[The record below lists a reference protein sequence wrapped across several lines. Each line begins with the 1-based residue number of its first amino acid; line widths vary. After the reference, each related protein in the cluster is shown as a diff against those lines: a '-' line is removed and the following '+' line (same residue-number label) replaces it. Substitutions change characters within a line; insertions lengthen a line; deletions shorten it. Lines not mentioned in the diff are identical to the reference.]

1 MKYPIDLGRAKDA
14 IDFEAWERM
23 CLEDYRRLA
32 RALKAPAMF
41 TDVIP
46 LIVKQDEVEL
56 LLSMSEN
63 ERSIIELSGLMNLS
77 QDTVK
82 SRVIGLFKRGFLK
95 KRISDDVFYSAKSF
109 RRIIDRHLSEGR
121 LGHLGK
127 YVAALANYQMEE
139 HIKRSRNDPYP
150 EAKVLPIPES
160 VLEPK
165 SIVLPYE
172 TAISILEKAKS
183 FSVRNCDCRMTYNKC
198 DNPLRVCLGLNEF
211 SDELVE
217 RSVAEKISLEEAE
230 DILKSADKHGLVH
243 QALYTDWIKG
253 EVFDICSC
261 CACCCT
267 YLRTF
272 MDYGI
277 KHHIAKSGLVAK
289 VGLDKCDGC
298 GICLER
304 CFFNARKLEKGKS
317 MVIGEDCYGCGLC
330 TTTCHLEAIEL
341 VSETACPPPDF

>member
-1 MKYPIDLGRAKDA
+1 
-14 IDFEAWERM
+14 M

-32 RALKAPAMF
+32 RALKAPTMF

-56 LLSMSEN
+56 LLSMSEK
-63 ERSIIELSGLMNLS
+63 ERSIIELSRLVNLS
-77 QDTVK
+77 QDAVK
-82 SRVIGLFKRGFLK
+82 SRVLGLFKRGFLR
-95 KRISDDVFYSAKSF
+95 KRLSDDVYYSAKSF

-121 LGHLGK
+121 LGQLGR
-127 YVAALANYQMEE
+127 YVAVLADYQMEE
-139 HIKRSRNDPYP
+139 HVKRGKNNPYP
-150 EAKVLPIPES
+150 EAKVLPTPEA

-172 TAISILEKAKS
+172 TAVGILENARS
-183 FSVRNCDCRMTYNKC
+183 FSIRNCDCRMTYDNC

-217 RSVAEKISLEEAE
+217 RGIAEKISLEETK
-230 DILKSADKHGLVH
+230 DVLKSASKHGLVH
-243 QALYTDWIKG
+243 QALYTDWLKG

-261 CACCCT
+261 CTCCCT

-272 MDYGI
+272 MNYGI
-277 KHHIAKSGLVAK
+277 KHHIAKSGLVARAE
-289 VGLDKCDGC
+289 LDKCDGC

-304 CFFNARKLEKGKS
+304 CVFNARKLENGKS
-317 MVIGEDCYGCGLC
+317 IVIREDCYGCGLC
-330 TTTCHLEAIEL
+330 TTTCSLKAIEL
-341 VSETACPPPDF
+341 VSETAYPPPNL

>member
-1 MKYPIDLGRAKDA
+1 
-14 IDFEAWERM
+14 M

-32 RALKAPAMF
+32 RALKAPPMF
-41 TDVIP
+41 TDVVP
-46 LIVKQDEVEL
+46 LIVKQNEVEL
-56 LLSMSEN
+56 LLLMSEK
-63 ERSIIELSGLMNLS
+63 ERSIIELSRLMNLP

-82 SRVIGLFKRGFLK
+82 SRVLGLFKRGFLT
-95 KRISDDVFYSAKSF
+95 KRKNDDIYYSTKSF

-139 HIKRSRNDPYP
+139 HVKRGRNDPCP

-172 TAISILEKAKS
+172 TAMNILEKARS
-183 FSVRNCDCRMTYNKC
+183 FSVRNCDCRMTYNNC

-211 SDELVE
+211 SEELVE
-217 RSVAEKISLEEAE
+217 RGVAEKISLEEAK
-230 DILKSADKHGLVH
+230 DVLKLASKHGLVH
-243 QALYTDWIKG
+243 QALYTDWLKG

-261 CACCCT
+261 CTCCCT

-272 MDYGI
+272 MNYGI

-289 VGLDKCDGC
+289 VDLDKCAGC
-298 GICLER
+298 GICVER
-304 CFFNARKLEKGKS
+304 CIFNARKLENGKS
-317 MVIGEDCYGCGLC
+317 IVIREDCYGCGLC
-330 TTTCHLEAIEL
+330 TSTCPVKATEL
-341 VSETACPPPDF
+341 VSEAHQNLPSH